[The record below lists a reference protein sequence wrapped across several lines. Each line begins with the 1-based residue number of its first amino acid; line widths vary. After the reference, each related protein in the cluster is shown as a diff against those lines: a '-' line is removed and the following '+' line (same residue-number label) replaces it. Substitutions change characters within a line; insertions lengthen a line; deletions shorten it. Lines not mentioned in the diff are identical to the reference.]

1 MNTKEQTFIIKQ
13 FNTSSRSF
21 PTLRFEM
28 PESSSLDDVIE
39 AFQAF
44 LIGVTFELPKGA
56 RLGLVYSDEIEKA
69 KLEEIY
75 GKDEDKIDSGKEYQT
90 SAGTT
95 PDGGGWSISHPVW
108 SELRPWSESYGYP
121 TTQTLT
127 TSTPIIPTPAKATK
141 KKKSKKKK
149 SK

>member
-1 MNTKEQTFIIKQ
+1 MNTKEQTFTIKQ
-13 FNTSSRSF
+13 FDTCSKSF
-21 PTLRFEM
+21 PTVKFEM

-39 AFQAF
+39 AFEAF

-56 RLGLVYSDEIEKA
+56 RLGLVYDEETERQ
-69 KLEEIY
+69 KLEEKY

-90 SAGTT
+90 LAGTT

-108 SELRPWSESYGYP
+108 SESFTYP

-127 TSTPIIPTPAKATK
+127 TSTPITPAPAKAAK

-149 SK
+149 NK